1 MSIFDIFSI
10 SINPPV
16 GVLNY
21 LLELV
26 NKKNIYVHRMW
37 KYPYKTKPY
46 EHQRNALNESAEKT
60 QWAYFMEMGTGKTK
74 VTIDNLGYLSFKGL
88 VDAALIIAPKSVYS
102 IWETEIHTH
111 MPDAIKFEIYKWN
124 IDKPKNYEKLNKSKY
139 LRIFLIN
146 VEALST
152 KRGVDACKDYLV
164 KNKLNFVVLDES
176 TTIKNKSAKRTKN
189 ILGLRQ
195 LSNKRRILT
204 GSPITKSPL
213 DLFTQCQFLSPEL
226 LGFGSYLAFRNR
238 YAEMTDIP
246 VGSGRYISVPKY
258 YKRLEELEFKLKQFA
273 TRVRKDQCLD
283 LKPKI
288 RQKRYIELEG
298 ESKKIYERLRTS
310 ALAIVE
316 DSTISFSN
324 KLTEIIKLHQVC
336 NGFTKD
342 DEGKMINLHE
352 SKLKALEEIIEET
365 DGKIIIWA
373 NYLWNI
379 HQINHFL
386 KVRYGEES
394 TVSIFGEVNV
404 EDRKKAVE
412 RIQTDEKTR
421 FMVGNPTTG
430 GFGLTLT
437 ACNTVIYFS
446 NNYNLEVRKQ
456 SEDRAHRIGQ
466 KGSVLYIDI
475 VARNTLDE
483 AIMKS
488 LVNKGQIAAKTLG
501 EEDLRDWLL

>member
-1 MSIFDIFSI
+1 
-10 SINPPV
+10 
-16 GVLNY
+16 
-21 LLELV
+21 
-26 NKKNIYVHRMW
+26 MW

-46 EHQRNALNESAEKT
+46 EHQREALNESAEKI

-74 VTIDNLGYLSFKGL
+74 VTIDNIGYLSFKGKINAVL
-88 VDAALIIAPKSVYS
+88 VIAPKSVYT
-102 IWETEIHTH
+102 IWESEIETH
-111 MPDAIKFEIYKWN
+111 MPKAIKYKIFKWN
-124 IDKPKNYEKLNKSKY
+124 IDKPKDYEKLNKY
-139 LRIFLIN
+139 EHLRIFLIN

-152 KRGVDACKDYLV
+152 KRGFDGCVDFLS

-189 ILGLRQ
+189 ILGLRK
-195 LSNKRRILT
+195 LSHIRRILT

-226 LGFGSYLAFRNR
+226 LGFSSYLAFRNR

-246 VGSGRYISVPKY
+246 VGSGRFISVPKY
-258 YKRLEELEFKLKQFA
+258 YKRLEELEMKLKQFA
-273 TRVRKDQCLD
+273 TRIRKDQCLD
-283 LKPKI
+283 LKPKV

-298 ESKKIYERLRTS
+298 ESKNIYNRLRTS

-342 DEGKMINLHE
+342 DDGKMLPLHDQKIKALHE
-352 SKLKALEEIIEET
+352 IIDES

-379 HQINHFL
+379 HQIIHSL
-386 KVRYGEES
+386 KSRYGDQS
-394 TVSIFGEVNV
+394 VVSIFGEVGV

-412 RIQTDEKTR
+412 LFQNDSNVR
-421 FMVGNPTTG
+421 FFVGNPTTG

-437 ACNTVIYFS
+437 ACNTVVYFS
-446 NNYNLEVRKQ
+446 NNYNLEVRMQ
-456 SEDRAHRIGQ
+456 SEDRAHRMGQ
-466 KGSVLYIDI
+466 TGSVVYVDI
-475 VARNTLDE
+475 VAKNTLDE

-488 LVNKGQIAAKTLG
+488 LVNKGQVAAKTLG
-501 EEDLRDWLL
+501 EEDLKSWLL

>member
-1 MSIFDIFSI
+1 
-10 SINPPV
+10 
-16 GVLNY
+16 
-21 LLELV
+21 
-26 NKKNIYVHRMW
+26 MW

-46 EHQRNALNESAEKT
+46 EHQRNALNQSAEKV

-74 VTIDNLGYLSFKGL
+74 VTIDNMAFLYFQRKITS
-88 VDAALIIAPKSVYS
+88 ALIIAPKSVYT
-102 IWETEIHTH
+102 IWESEIETH
-111 MPDAIKFEIYKWN
+111 MPDVLKKTIFKWN
-124 IDKPKNYEKLNKSKY
+124 IDKPKDYYKLNESKDF
-139 LRIFLIN
+139 RIFLIN

-152 KRGVDACKDYLV
+152 KRGFDACVDYLS
-164 KNKLNFVVLDES
+164 KNKLNLVALDES
-176 TTIKNKSAKRTKN
+176 TTIKNRSAKRTKN
-189 ILGLRQ
+189 ILKLRK
-195 LSNKRRILT
+195 LSYIRRILT

-226 LGFGSYLAFRNR
+226 LGFSSYLAFRNR

-246 VGSGRYISVPKY
+246 VGSGRFISVPKY
-258 YKRLEELEFKLKQFA
+258 YKRLQELEIKLKQFS
-273 TRVRKDQCLD
+273 TRIRKDQCLD

-298 ESKKIYERLRTS
+298 ESKKIYDRLRIS

-324 KLTEIIKLHQVC
+324 KLTEIVKLHQVC
-336 NGFTKD
+336 NGFTKND
-342 DEGKMINLHE
+342 DGEIMTLHK
-352 SKLKALEEIIEET
+352 SKLNALEEILDET
-365 DGKIIIWA
+365 DGKVIIWA
-373 NYLWNI
+373 NYIYNI
-379 HQINHFL
+379 KEIISFL
-386 KVRYGEES
+386 EQKYGKEAV
-394 TVSIFGEVNV
+394 VSIYGEVNV

-437 ACNTVIYFS
+437 ACNTIIYYS

-456 SEDRAHRIGQ
+456 SEDRAHRLGQ
-466 KGSVLYIDI
+466 KGSVVYIDI

-488 LVNKGQIAAKTLG
+488 LTNKGLIAAKTLG

>member
-1 MSIFDIFSI
+1 
-10 SINPPV
+10 
-16 GVLNY
+16 
-21 LLELV
+21 
-26 NKKNIYVHRMW
+26 MW
-37 KYPYKTKPY
+37 KYPYKTNPY
-46 EHQRNALNESAEKT
+46 KHQRNALNESAEKV

-74 VTIDNLGYLSFKGL
+74 VTIDNIAYLFFQRKINS
-88 VDAALIIAPKSVYS
+88 VLIIAPKSVYLN
-102 IWETEIHTH
+102 WESEIETH
-111 MPDAIKFEIYKWN
+111 MPDVLKYKIFKWN
-124 IDKPKNYEKLNKSKY
+124 IDKPKDYYNLEKFEH

-152 KRGVDACKDYLV
+152 KRGFEACKEYLI
-164 KNKLNFVVLDES
+164 KNKLNFVTLDES
-176 TTIKNKSAKRTKN
+176 TTIKNRSAKRTKN
-189 ILGLRQ
+189 ILALQ
-195 LSNKRRILT
+195 KLSLVRRILT

-213 DLFTQCQFLSPEL
+213 DLYTQCQFLSPEL
-226 LGFGSYLAFRNR
+226 LGFSSYLAFRNR

-258 YKRLEELEFKLKQFA
+258 YKRLEELEQKMKFFA
-273 TRVRKDQCLD
+273 TRIRKDQCLD

-298 ESKKIYERLRTS
+298 EGKKIYEKLRTT

-336 NGFTKD
+336 NGFTKND
-342 DEGKMINLHE
+342 DGEIMALHK
-352 SKLKALEEIIEET
+352 SKLNALEEILEET
-365 DGKIIIWA
+365 DGKVIIWA
-373 NYLWNI
+373 NYIYNI
-379 HQINHFL
+379 KEIISFL
-386 KVRYGEES
+386 ERKYGKDS
-394 TVSIFGEVNV
+394 VVSIFGEVDV

-412 RIQTDEKTR
+412 RIQKDPTCR

-437 ACNTVIYFS
+437 SCNTVIYYS

-456 SEDRAHRIGQ
+456 SEDRAHRMGQ
-466 KGSVLYIDI
+466 KGSVVYIDI

-488 LVNKGQIAAKTLG
+488 LTSKGQIAAKTLG

>member
-1 MSIFDIFSI
+1 
-10 SINPPV
+10 
-16 GVLNY
+16 
-21 LLELV
+21 
-26 NKKNIYVHRMW
+26 MW

-46 EHQRNALNESAEKT
+46 KHQRDALNESAEKV

-74 VTIDNLGYLSFKGL
+74 VTIDNMSYLFFQRKIN
-88 VDAALIIAPKSVYS
+88 AALIIAPKSVYT
-102 IWETEIHTH
+102 IWETEIETH
-111 MPDAIKFEIYKWN
+111 MPDVLKKRIYKWN
-124 IDKPKNYEKLNKSKY
+124 LDKPKDYYKLNEFQH

-152 KRGVDACKDYLV
+152 KRGFDACVDYLT

-189 ILGLRQ
+189 ILGLRK
-195 LSNKRRILT
+195 LSHMRRILT

-226 LGFGSYLAFRNR
+226 LGFSSYLAFRNR

-246 VGSGRYISVPKY
+246 VGSGRFISVPKY
-258 YKRLEELEFKLKQFA
+258 YKRLEELEIKLKQFA
-273 TRVRKDQCLD
+273 TRIRKDQCLD
-283 LKPKI
+283 LKPKV
-288 RQKRYIELEG
+288 RSKRYIELEG
-298 ESKKIYERLRTS
+298 ESKKIYDRLRTS

-342 DEGKMINLHE
+342 DDGKMLPLHDQKIKTLHE
-352 SKLKALEEIIEET
+352 VIEES

-379 HQINHFL
+379 HQIIHSL
-386 KVRYGEES
+386 KSKYGEES
-394 TVSIFGEVNV
+394 VVSIFGEVGV

-412 RIQTDEKTR
+412 LFQNDSNVR
-421 FMVGNPTTG
+421 FFVGNPTTG

-437 ACNTVIYFS
+437 ACNTVVYFS
-446 NNYNLEVRKQ
+446 NNYNLEVRMQ
-456 SEDRAHRIGQ
+456 SEDRAHRMGQ
-466 KGSVLYIDI
+466 KGTVVYVDI
-475 VARNTLDE
+475 VAKNTLDE

-488 LVNKGQIAAKTLG
+488 LINKGQIAAKTLG
-501 EEDLRDWLL
+501 EEDLRSWLL

>member
-1 MSIFDIFSI
+1 
-10 SINPPV
+10 
-16 GVLNY
+16 
-21 LLELV
+21 
-26 NKKNIYVHRMW
+26 MW

-46 EHQRNALNESAEKT
+46 EHQRNALNESAEKV

-74 VTIDNLGYLSFKGL
+74 VTIDNMSYLFFQRKIT
-88 VDAALIIAPKSVYS
+88 AALVIAPKSVYT
-102 IWETEIHTH
+102 IWETEINTH
-111 MPDAIKFEIYKWN
+111 MPDVLKKSIFKWN
-124 IDKPKNYEKLNKSKY
+124 IDKPKDYYKLNEFQH

-152 KRGVDACKDYLV
+152 KRGFEACVDYLT

-189 ILGLRQ
+189 ILGLRK
-195 LSNKRRILT
+195 LTHIRRILT

-226 LGFGSYLAFRNR
+226 LGFSSYLAFRNR

-246 VGSGRYISVPKY
+246 VGSGRFISVPKY
-258 YKRLEELEFKLKQFA
+258 YKRLEELEERLKQFA
-273 TRVRKDQCLD
+273 TRIRKDQCLD
-283 LKPKI
+283 LKPKV
-288 RQKRYIELEG
+288 RSKRYIELEG
-298 ESKKIYERLRTS
+298 ESKKIYDRLRTS

-342 DEGKMINLHE
+342 DDGRMLPLHDQ
-352 SKLKALEEIIEET
+352 KIKALHEIIEES

-379 HQINHFL
+379 HEIIHSL
-386 KVRYGEES
+386 KVKYGEDS
-394 TVSIFGEVNV
+394 VVSIFGEVDV
-404 EDRKKAVE
+404 KDRKKAVE
-412 RIQTDEKTR
+412 SFQNDSNVR
-421 FMVGNPTTG
+421 FFVGNPTTG

-437 ACNTVIYFS
+437 ACNTVVYYS
-446 NNYNLEVRKQ
+446 NNYNLEVRMQ
-456 SEDRAHRIGQ
+456 SEDRAHRMGQ
-466 KGSVLYIDI
+466 KGTVVYVDI
-475 VARNTLDE
+475 VAKNTLDE

-488 LVNKGQIAAKTLG
+488 LINKGQIAAKTLG
-501 EEDLRDWLL
+501 EEDLRSWLL

>member
-1 MSIFDIFSI
+1 
-10 SINPPV
+10 
-16 GVLNY
+16 
-21 LLELV
+21 
-26 NKKNIYVHRMW
+26 MW

-46 EHQRNALNESAEKT
+46 EHQRKALEASAEKV

-74 VTIDNLGYLSFKGL
+74 VTIDNIAYLFFQRKIT
-88 VDAALIIAPKSVYS
+88 AALIIAPKSVYTV
-102 IWETEIHTH
+102 WETEIETH
-111 MPDAIKFEIYKWN
+111 LPDQLKYKTYKWN
-124 IDKPKNYEKLNKSKY
+124 IDKPSVYTKLNDYKD

-152 KRGVDACKDYLV
+152 KRGYEACVDYLT
-164 KNKLNFVVLDES
+164 KNKLNFVALDES
-176 TTIKNKSAKRTKN
+176 TTIKNRSAKRTKN
-189 ILGLRQ
+189 ILGLRK
-195 LSNKRRILT
+195 LARVRRILT

-226 LGFGSYLAFRNR
+226 LGFSSYLAFRNR

-258 YKRLEELEFKLKQFA
+258 YKRLEELEIRLQQFS
-273 TRVRKDQCLD
+273 TRIRKDQCLD
-283 LKPKI
+283 LKPKV

-298 ESKKIYERLRTS
+298 ESKNIYDRLRTS

-336 NGFTKD
+336 NGFTKND
-342 DEGKMINLHE
+342 DGEIMSLHE
-352 SKLKALEEIIEET
+352 SKINALEEIINET

-373 NYLWNI
+373 NYIHNI
-379 HQINHFL
+379 KQIIMFL
-386 KVRYGEES
+386 KKKYGEES
-394 TVSIFGEVNV
+394 VVSIYGEVNV

-446 NNYNLEVRKQ
+446 NNYNLEVRMQ
-456 SEDRAHRIGQ
+456 SEDRAHRMGQ
-466 KGSVLYIDI
+466 KGSVVYIDI
-475 VARNTLDE
+475 VAKNTLDE
-483 AIMKS
+483 AIMKA
-488 LVNKGQIAAKTLG
+488 LTKKGQIAAKTLG
-501 EEDLRDWLL
+501 EEDLRSWLL

>member
-1 MSIFDIFSI
+1 
-10 SINPPV
+10 
-16 GVLNY
+16 
-21 LLELV
+21 
-26 NKKNIYVHRMW
+26 MW

-46 EHQRNALNESAEKT
+46 EHQRKALEASAEKV

-74 VTIDNLGYLSFKGL
+74 VTIDNIAYLFFQRKIT
-88 VDAALIIAPKSVYS
+88 AALIIAPKSVYTV
-102 IWETEIHTH
+102 WETEIETH
-111 MPDAIKFEIYKWN
+111 LPDVLKYKTYKWN
-124 IDKPKNYEKLNKSKY
+124 IDKPSVYTKLNDYKD

-152 KRGVDACKDYLV
+152 KRGYEACVDYLT
-164 KNKLNFVVLDES
+164 KNKLNFVALDES
-176 TTIKNKSAKRTKN
+176 TTIKNRQAKRTKN

-195 LSNKRRILT
+195 LSHIRRILT

-226 LGFGSYLAFRNR
+226 LGFSSYLAFRNR

-258 YKRLEELEFKLKQFA
+258 YKRLEELELRLQQFS
-273 TRVRKDQCLD
+273 TRIRKDQCLD

-298 ESKKIYERLRTS
+298 EGKKIYEKLRTS

-336 NGFTKD
+336 NGFTKND
-342 DEGKMINLHE
+342 DAEIMTLHK
-352 SKLKALEEIIEET
+352 SKLNALEEILEET
-365 DGKIIIWA
+365 DGKVIIWA
-373 NYLWNI
+373 NYIYNI
-379 HQINHFL
+379 KEIIDFL
-386 KVRYGEES
+386 EQKYGKES
-394 TVSIFGEVNV
+394 VVSIYGEVNV

-446 NNYNLEVRKQ
+446 NNYNLEVRMQ
-456 SEDRAHRIGQ
+456 SEDRAHRMGQ
-466 KGSVLYIDI
+466 KGSVVYIDI
-475 VARNTLDE
+475 VAKNTLDE
-483 AIMKS
+483 AIMKA
-488 LVNKGQIAAKTLG
+488 LTKKGQIAAKTLG
-501 EEDLRDWLL
+501 EEDLRSWLL

>member
-1 MSIFDIFSI
+1 
-10 SINPPV
+10 
-16 GVLNY
+16 
-21 LLELV
+21 
-26 NKKNIYVHRMW
+26 MW

-46 EHQRNALNESAEKT
+46 EHQRNALNESAEKV

-74 VTIDNLGYLSFKGL
+74 VTIDNMAFLYFQKKITS
-88 VDAALIIAPKSVYS
+88 ALIIAPKSVYTV
-102 IWETEIHTH
+102 WETEIQTH
-111 MPDAIKFEIYKWN
+111 IPEEVEYKIFKWN
-124 IDKPKNYEKLNKSKY
+124 LDKQKDLEKLNKAKE

-152 KRGVDACKDYLV
+152 KRGFQACVEYLS
-164 KNKLNFVVLDES
+164 KNKLNFVALDES
-176 TTIKNKSAKRTKN
+176 TTIKNRSAKRTKN
-189 ILGLRQ
+189 ILGLRPI
-195 LSNKRRILT
+195 SHIRRILT

-213 DLFTQCQFLSPEL
+213 DLYTQCQFLSPEL
-226 LGFGSYLAFRNR
+226 LGFSSYLAFRNR

-246 VGSGRYISVPKY
+246 VGSGRFISVPKY
-258 YKRLEELEFKLKQFA
+258 YKRLEELETRLQQFS
-273 TRVRKDQCLD
+273 TRIRKDQCLD

-298 ESKKIYERLRTS
+298 DGKKIYEKLRTT

-336 NGFTKD
+336 NGFTKND
-342 DEGKMINLHE
+342 DGQIMALHK
-352 SKLKALEEIIEET
+352 SKLNALEEILEET
-365 DGKIIIWA
+365 DGKVIIWA
-373 NYLWNI
+373 NYIYNI
-379 HQINHFL
+379 KEIIGFL
-386 KVRYGEES
+386 EQKYGKESVVSIYGE
-394 TVSIFGEVNV
+394 VDV

-456 SEDRAHRIGQ
+456 SEDRAHRMGQ
-466 KGSVLYIDI
+466 TGSVVYIDI
-475 VARNTLDE
+475 VAKNTLDE

-488 LVNKGQIAAKTLG
+488 LTNKGQIAAKTLG
-501 EEDLRDWLL
+501 EEELRDWLL